1 MSALPPAPPPPAF
14 TTPAGERLTIMQGE
28 ARASADPNLTMTTIL
43 GSCVATCLYDP
54 VVRVG
59 GMNHFLLAEPA
70 AHARRQGFDRDYGLF
85 LMELLINEMLKLGAA
100 KSRMK
105 ARLYGGANM
114 NPDLA
119 PIGSGNAAFARG
131 FLAAEGIATVFEDLE
146 GTRARRVEFRPAS
159 GMVRSRVVAV
169 DPASLPVP
177 THKSRSAAQSGF
189 GAVELF

>member
-1 MSALPPAPPPPAF
+1 MNALSSPDNAPTFA
-14 TTPAGERLTIMQGE
+14 TPGGERMTIMQGE
-28 ARASADPNLTMTTIL
+28 ARASADPALTMTTIL

-54 VVRVG
+54 VARIG

-70 AHARRQGFDRDYGLF
+70 AHARRDGFDRDYGLF
-85 LMELLINEMLKLGAA
+85 LMELLINEMLKLGAV

-119 PIGSGNAAFARG
+119 PIGSGNAAFARS
-131 FLAAEGIATVFEDLE
+131 FLAAEGIAKVFEDLE
-146 GTRARRVEFRPAS
+146 GSHARRVEFRPAS
-159 GMVRSRVVAV
+159 GMVRARAVAA
-169 DPASLPVP
+169 DPASLAVP
-177 THKSRSAAQSGF
+177 THKSRGLVQSGF